1 MVHHYLPQR
10 NNMKAYSPKGVRDLF
25 KQAVKDEN
33 GDIETVLKNK
43 HKYKELNELWNA
55 SFLALAIN
63 KWLNQKFYLY
73 QADFPDIYFLNGEIG
88 FSVEVMELYF
98 FDQTFD
104 MSLKELAKHIWDKKG
119 KMSLP
124 DCHLLVIVRIPDMV
138 MDIVEFTKEFN
149 CFKWLFERVW
159 LNVYTNIND
168 YQKWTFFEIFPRSQ
182 SYNPEQI
189 YFDLINDKKYFY

>member
-1 MVHHYLPQR
+1 MIYHHLPQR
-10 NNMKAYSPKGVRDLF
+10 KNMKAYSPKGIRDLF
-25 KQAVKDEN
+25 EQAVKDEN
-33 GDIETVLKNK
+33 GNIETVLKNK

-55 SFLALAIN
+55 GFLALAIN

-73 QADFPDIYFLNGEIG
+73 QADFPDIYFLNGETG

-98 FDQTFD
+98 FDKKFD
-104 MSLKELAKHIWDKKG
+104 MSLKELAEHIWDKKG

-124 DCHLLVIVRIPDMV
+124 GCHLLVIVRIPDMV

-159 LNVYTNIND
+159 LNVYTNINNH
-168 YQKWTFFEIFPRSQ
+168 QKWTFFEIFPCNQ
-182 SYNPEQI
+182 FYNPEQI
-189 YFDLINDKKYFY
+189 HFDLVNDRKFFY